1 MIKANNTFLTYA
13 DGTEALK
20 PFDLTLDKTAVAYVT
35 GPSGSGKTSFFKLV
49 MGMEYPSG
57 GTMEVLGEY
66 IRPGNERGIMNVRTC
81 IGPVFQD
88 FRLLEGRSVYENV
101 VFGLRFLDMPTH
113 QMKLDAIESIARVGL
128 EHKTRQSIDLLSWGE
143 SQRVAIARAIARKPE
158 LLIAD
163 EPTGNLD
170 HDNAVKILELLESF
184 RSDDTGVIIITHASH
199 LIDMK
204 KGGVFISINEGSV
217 RIERRSEH
225 A

>member
-1 MIKANNTFLTYA
+1 MIKAINACLTYP
-13 DGTEALK
+13 DKTKALK
-20 PFDLTLDKTAVAYVT
+20 PFDLSLDKTEIAYVT

-57 GTMEVLGEY
+57 GTIEVLGES
-66 IRPGNERGIMNVRTC
+66 IRPGNERGMMHVRTC

-88 FRLLEGRSVYENV
+88 FRLLEGRSVYDNV
-101 VFGLRFLDMPTH
+101 VFGLRFLDMPAH
-113 QMKLDAIESIARVGL
+113 QMKLSAIESIQRVGL
-128 EHKTRQSIDLLSWGE
+128 EHKIRQSIDRLSWGE

-158 LLIAD
+158 LIIAD

-217 RIERRSEH
+217 KIERRPVN